1 MTWITAGGDF
11 DWNPYN
17 LLVSATPRSSDRYRV
32 PLHPLPPRVLQF
44 LERHLRSTMEIE
56 LLLLLFRSPETFWSP
71 AAAANVL
78 GADERD
84 ILTHFDR
91 FATEGLLDRG
101 KLTDAFRFA
110 PARPEDHE
118 TVDALATI
126 YGERADDVLRA
137 LKAAG
142 RTLGAMSDERGA
154 H

>member
-1 MTWITAGGDF
+1 MTCITAGDDF

-17 LLVSATPRSSDRYRV
+17 LLVSAAPRSSDHRL
-32 PLHPLPPRVLQF
+32 PLHSLPQRVLQF
-44 LERHLRSTMEIE
+44 IERHLRSTMEID

-71 AAAANVL
+71 AAAANVI

-110 PARPEDHE
+110 PSRAEDYE
-118 TVDALATI
+118 TIDALARV

-137 LKAAG
+137 MKAAG
-142 RTLGAMSDERGA
+142 RTLGALSD
-154 H
+154 